1 MKRGLKGFAFLVSGL
16 VLGIIG
22 ATVSATAIALSAVG
36 MAKVRHASKNRSEER
51 RVGKEGR
58 SRWSPYH

>member
-22 ATVSATAIALSAVG
+22 ATASVTAIALSAVG
-36 MAKVRHASKNRSEER
+36 MAKEKNPQCL
-51 RVGKEGR
+51 VYFFNGNV
-58 SRWSPYH
+58 